1 MSVRAVVIGAGGY
14 TGAELCAILLRHP
27 EAHIAGLFGSPGRGD
42 RAPARLSDLFP
53 AFRDRL
59 DEPIAGYSASAVV
72 ALEPDAVFLAT
83 PHEASLG
90 LVAELRARDVR
101 VFDLSGAFRLPNA
114 SAYPKHY
121 GFEHTQPGLLKS
133 AVYGLA
139 ELNRDQIVGAP
150 LVAVPGCYPTSAI
163 LPLAPLVAA
172 GAVKPGTAPIIDSI
186 SGVSGAGRSA
196 SVNTRFCEV
205 SVQPYNVMHHRH
217 QPEIEHHAGVRVVFT
232 PHIGPYDRG
241 IVSTIHV
248 ELAEGF
254 DAERVGDVF
263 ERAYADERFVRLL
276 PDGCWPSVAGVCRTN
291 CCDLG
296 WAVDGEHGHLIVCS
310 AIDNLVKGAAGQ
322 AVQCMNIAIGLDE
335 ASGLADAPA
344 AWAGATTP

>member
-1 MSVRAVVIGAGGY
+1 MTEFTKMTRRTAVGLAAAAALTTAAPAFAGSDSVDMSGKTIEWTIPFSEKGGSAKWAFFFAPLLSEALPGNPTVVVKFMPGAGS
-14 TGAELCAILLRHP
+14 TKGANWFQGQTNGDAT
-27 EAHIAGLFGSPGRGD
+27 GLFGSPGRGD

-72 ALEPDAVFLAT
+72 ALAPDAVFLAT

-90 LVAELRARDVR
+90 LVAELRARAVR
-101 VFDLSGAFRLPNA
+101 VFDLSGAFRLPNTC
-114 SAYPKHY
+114 AYSNHY

-139 ELNRDQIVGAP
+139 ELNRDQSVGAP

-163 LPLAPLVAA
+163 LPLAPLVHA

-241 IVSTIHV
+241 IVSTIH
-248 ELAEGF
+248 
-254 DAERVGDVF
+254 
-263 ERAYADERFVRLL
+263 
-276 PDGCWPSVAGVCRTN
+276 
-291 CCDLG
+291 
-296 WAVDGEHGHLIVCS
+296 I
-310 AIDNLVKGAAGQ
+310 
-322 AVQCMNIAIGLDE
+322 
-335 ASGLADAPA
+335 
-344 AWAGATTP
+344 